1 MRLDFV
7 FVIVA
12 FPLIKSDTSVTFVQ
26 LEENQSLELWCPP
39 PEDHGTP
46 TGIRLYHRRGPSQTT
61 LLSLD
66 PGLHGELKLDPDYE
80 RRLRLSGVG
89 GASGVK
95 VTLTYLQPGDS
106 GLYACEKRDNGSR
119 HIALTRQV
127 FLLVDNPVKPC
138 QCSSSYSLLLKTIIS
153 TTGLLL
159 ITLLGLATQECV
171 KMRRRPPIG
180 PAAVDIYEEMTRKQQ
195 SADVP
200 RNGQETL
207 EEVSSPLYANTV
219 VRQTQDN
226 YYACPRQITLRT

>member
-1 MRLDFV
+1 MRLSFV

-12 FPLIKSDTSVTFVQ
+12 FRLIKSDTSVTFMQ
-26 LEENQSLELWCPP
+26 LEENQTLELSCPP
-39 PEDHGTP
+39 PEDHGGP
-46 TGIRLYHRRGPSQTT
+46 TSIRLYHRRGPSQTT

-66 PGLHGELKLDPDYE
+66 PGLHGELRLDPDYE

-95 VTLTYLQPGDS
+95 VTLAQLQPGDS

-127 FLLVDNPVKPC
+127 FLLVASPVKPC
-138 QCSSSYSLLLKTIIS
+138 QCSSSYPLLLKTIIS
-153 TTGLLL
+153 TIGLLL

-171 KMRRRPPIG
+171 KVWRRPPTG
-180 PAAVDIYEEMTRKQQ
+180 PAAVQIYEEMTRKQQ
-195 SADVP
+195 NADVP
-200 RNGQETL
+200 RDRQEAL
-207 EEVSSPLYANTV
+207 EEVFSPLYAKTV

-226 YYACPRQITLRT
+226 TYACPRQITLRA

>member
-127 FLLVDNPVKPC
+127 FLLVDNP
-138 QCSSSYSLLLKTIIS
+138 
-153 TTGLLL
+153 GLLL